1 MLKEIVTELRN
12 FKGLTRKSII
22 GELLTILKDAAYDDA
37 GLIEFGD
44 FKIVVSTDGIVED
57 LVRSNPWRAGFSSVI
72 VNVNDVVAKGARPI
86 GYVCV
91 ISSSSSKVR
100 RMIAK
105 GIKYGLNKYQ
115 LKFLKGHTHPDT
127 SFDAID
133 AAVVGIA
140 KNFLPSTTAKP
151 GDRLIIALDLK
162 GRPSI
167 RGWLRT
173 FDSVS
178 GKSIEELSKRLEAMI
193 EIADKNLAHATRDIS
208 GPGIVGTLGML
219 CESSRVGAEVSIEA
233 IPKPKTI
240 KLRDWL
246 LTYPAIGFIIS
257 TDRPEEC
264 LSVLKNHDLVAD
276 VIGRVTE
283 SRIVYLLHKGQ
294 REIFMN
300 LYKES
305 IFGLKNR

>member
-1 MLKEIVTELRN
+1 MLEEIVTELRS
-12 FKGLTRKSII
+12 FKGLTRKSAI
-22 GELLTILKDAAYDDA
+22 GELLTILKNTAYDDA
-37 GLIEFGD
+37 GLIEFED
-44 FKIVVSTDGIVED
+44 FKVVVSTDGIVED
-57 LVRSNPWRAGFSSVI
+57 LVRCNPWRAGFSSVI
-72 VNVNDVVAKGARPI
+72 VNVNDVVAKGANPI

-105 GIKYGLNKYQ
+105 GINYGLSKYQ

-140 KNFLPSTTAKP
+140 KNFLSSTAAKP
-151 GDRLIIALDLK
+151 GDQLITALDLK
-162 GRPSI
+162 GRLTL

-178 GKSIEELSKRLEAMI
+178 GKSIKELSRRLKAMI
-193 EIADKNLAHATRDIS
+193 EIADKNLAHAARDIS
-208 GPGIVGTLGML
+208 GPGIIGTLGML
-219 CESSRVGAEVSIEA
+219 CESSRVGAEVNIEA

-246 LTYPAIGFIIS
+246 ITYPAIGFIIS
-257 TDRPEEC
+257 TDKAEEC
-264 LSVLKNHDLVAD
+264 LNILKNHDLVAD
-276 VIGRVTE
+276 IIGRVTE
-283 SRIVYLLHKGQ
+283 SKVIYLVHKGQ

-300 LYKES
+300 LYQES
-305 IFGLKNR
+305 IFGLKNC